1 MRNFSNAKWKYLS
14 IGLMGILGSFGVL
27 AAIPSSE
34 GAVPEFRGSLLEKI
48 LFVIETQHGV
58 AHLDFVN
65 YEQLSGGY
73 SLQSILD
80 EGNGYFGD
88 YRVHVISGGQ
98 RVTLECGS
106 STEDPLFVAEPGVDE
121 VFEGSYVCNGV
132 YFSVEDDN
140 DEIEDEAS
148 SITGTISFTKGPYLE
163 FN

>member
-1 MRNFSNAKWKYLS
+1 MA
-14 IGLMGILGSFGVL
+14 ILGSFGIL

-34 GAVPEFRGSLLEKI
+34 GAVPELRGSLLEKI

-65 YEQLSGGY
+65 YDQISGGY

-98 RVTLECGS
+98 RVTLECGTS
-106 STEDPLFVAEPGVDE
+106 GGPLLVAEPGVDE
-121 VFEGSYVCNGV
+121 VFEGSYACNGV
-132 YFSVEDDN
+132 YFSVEDDH